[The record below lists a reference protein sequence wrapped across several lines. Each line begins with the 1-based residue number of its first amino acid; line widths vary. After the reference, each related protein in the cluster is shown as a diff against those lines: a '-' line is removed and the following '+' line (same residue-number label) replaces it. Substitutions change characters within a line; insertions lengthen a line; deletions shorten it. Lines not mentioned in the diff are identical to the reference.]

1 MFLMD
6 FGLQKGDQKPWR
18 ERSFFDI
25 VQRLLQ
31 NGFQTSFF
39 MLLGAFFDVLGGYFQ
54 GFGLYFC
61 SLYSPKRFPKH
72 AKYFVWNSASFCQS
86 RDDAVALGIAE
97 HVSARNSDVDLALS
111 R

>member
-39 MLLGAFFDVLGGYFQ
+39 MLLGAFFDVLGVYFE
-54 GFGLYFC
+54 GFWALFLQPLV
-61 SLYSPKRFPKH
+61 SEKIPKT
-72 AKYFVWNSASFCQS
+72 C
-86 RDDAVALGIAE
+86 
-97 HVSARNSDVDLALS
+97 
-111 R
+111 